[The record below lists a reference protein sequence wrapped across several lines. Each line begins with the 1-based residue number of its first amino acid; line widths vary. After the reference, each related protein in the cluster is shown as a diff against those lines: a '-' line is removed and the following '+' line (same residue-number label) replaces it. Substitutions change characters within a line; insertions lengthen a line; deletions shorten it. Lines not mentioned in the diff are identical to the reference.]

1 MARILCRQQRA
12 DAGTRPVK
20 FALLPTRRSP
30 VALLILMSIAMPV
43 AFNTWNALINNF
55 VVERAA
61 FTGVEIGILQSLR
74 EVPGF
79 LAFTTVFILMLLRE
93 QTFAVLSLALL
104 GAGVAATGFF
114 PSVYGLYFTTVVMS
128 IGFHY
133 FEAVKQSLSL
143 QWLSREEAPQVLGR
157 LISIAAVTSLVV
169 YAVLWLLLE
178 VLALDYVWILLIAGA
193 ACSGLAVVMWLGF
206 PHFESASGQHGHIVL
221 RKRYW
226 LYYALTFF
234 SGARRQIFMVFAA
247 FLMVEK
253 FGFSASQVTTLF
265 LVNYVFNWLFAEKI
279 GVVIR
284 RIGERQA
291 LTVEYAGL
299 IIVFTAYAFVEN
311 ATIAA
316 GLYIVDHMFFA
327 LYIAMTTYFHK
338 IADPADL
345 ASSAGVSFTI
355 NHIAA
360 VVVPAALG
368 LVWVASSSAV
378 FLTGTGFAI
387 CSLMLARNVPDRPAP
402 GNEVRVG
409 KVTLAQSNA

>member
-1 MARILCRQQRA
+1 M
-12 DAGTRPVK
+12 T
-20 FALLPTRRSP
+20 
-30 VALLILMSIAMPV
+30 IAMPI
-43 AFNTWNALINNF
+43 AFNTWMALLNNF

-79 LAFTTVFILMLLRE
+79 IAFTTVFVLLVVRE
-93 QTFAVLSLALL
+93 QTFAVFSLALL

-114 PSVYGLYFTTVVMS
+114 PTPYGLYFTTVVMS
-128 IGFHY
+128 LGFHY

-143 QWLSREEAPQVLGR
+143 QWLSQEEAPQVLGR
-157 LISIAAVTSLVV
+157 LIAVASVTSLVV
-169 YAVLWLLLE
+169 YGVLWILLE
-178 VLALDYVWILLIAGA
+178 IFEVDYIWNLLIAGFMC
-193 ACSGLAVVMWLGF
+193 ACLALLMWLGF
-206 PHFESASGQHGHIVL
+206 PHYKSTTAQNSQIIL

-253 FGFSASQVTTLF
+253 FAYSAAQVTMLF
-265 LVNYVFNWLFAEKI
+265 LINYVFNWLFAEKI
-279 GVVIR
+279 GVAIR
-284 RIGERQA
+284 RIGERNS
-291 LTVEYAGL
+291 LTIEYAGL

-311 ATIAA
+311 PYIAA
-316 GLYIVDHMFFA
+316 GLYIIDHMFFA

-338 IADPADL
+338 IADPADF

-360 VVVPAALG
+360 VIVPAALG
-368 LVWVASSSAV
+368 LVWVVSSGAV
-378 FLTGTGFAI
+378 FLTGTAFAI
-387 CSLMLARNVPDRPAP
+387 CSLLLAQNVPDRPAP
-402 GNEVRVG
+402 GNEMRVG
-409 KVTLAQSNA
+409 KVALAKSVS